1 MERRNRRIENG
12 GAVRKKVREENCR
25 GDKGAAGG
33 EGHRRGRKWSRGRK
47 EREKNCR

>member
-12 GAVRKKVREENCR
+12 GAVRKKVREENWR

-33 EGHRRGRKWSRGRK
+33 RRTPQREKMEQRTEGKRK
-47 EREKNCR
+47 EL